1 MTPSEFSTA
10 ISLGCLIIAV
20 VGGISVAIYIA
31 KAIASYLKAKAVMM
45 KYQIDM
51 ETDVSEI
58 EDELEGIIVEALN
71 YYTILNVDYRG
82 DVVYINDAIEAQ
94 IREGVTKI
102 VTENLTDARIAR
114 FGLIYNSAAL
124 ADVIGK
130 KVYLAVMNYRITF
143 NSGKSAIPNETTPIK
158 S

>member
-1 MTPSEFSTA
+1 MTLSEFSTA
-10 ISLGCLIIAV
+10 VNACCLIISV
-20 VGGISVAIYIA
+20 VGGVSVAIYIA
-31 KAIASYLKAKAVMM
+31 KAIARYLKAKAVMM

-51 ETDVSEI
+51 ETDVSSI

-82 DVVYINDAIEAQ
+82 DVVYINDAIENQ

-102 VTENLTDARIAR
+102 VTENLTDLRIAR

-143 NSGKSAIPNETTPIK
+143 NRGKSAIPNETTPIK

>member
-1 MTPSEFSTA
+1 MTLSEFNTA
-10 ISLGCLIIAV
+10 VSLGCLIIAV

-102 VTENLTDARIAR
+102 VTEN
-114 FGLIYNSAAL
+114 
-124 ADVIGK
+124 
-130 KVYLAVMNYRITF
+130 
-143 NSGKSAIPNETTPIK
+143 
-158 S
+158 

>member
-143 NSGKSAIPNETTPIK
+143 NSGKSTIPNETTPIK